1 MLEKRKKTEDL
12 IVEYMEREVGVKL
25 TELNTLLVLQN
36 GRFRD
41 EHAVSFIIYKL
52 LQSMNQCLIDR
63 ASWFLCLKHWYIF
76 SRPTVGFITCL
87 LYRSKN

>member
-1 MLEKRKKTEDL
+1 MTVITIKAKILFLLFLCLQISEIHSKYDELEKDLLVNRQKTDNL

-41 EHAVSFIIYKL
+41 EHAVSSIIY
-52 LQSMNQCLIDR
+52 
-63 ASWFLCLKHWYIF
+63 
-76 SRPTVGFITCL
+76 
-87 LYRSKN
+87 

>member
-41 EHAVSFIIYKL
+41 EHAVSSIVYKL
-52 LQSMNQCLIDR
+52 LQAMRRLLINGTLL
-63 ASWFLCLKHWYIF
+63 FHLFK
-76 SRPTVGFITCL
+76 TL
-87 LYRSKN
+87 LYFFEAMWDLLHMVL

>member
-41 EHAVSFIIYKL
+41 EHAVSSIIY
-52 LQSMNQCLIDR
+52 
-63 ASWFLCLKHWYIF
+63 
-76 SRPTVGFITCL
+76 
-87 LYRSKN
+87 

>member
-41 EHAVSFIIYKL
+41 EHAVSSNIYKL
-52 LQSMNQCLIDR
+52 IQAMRQCLISR
-63 ASWFLCLKHWYIF
+63 TSWSLCLEQWCPTCV
-76 SRPTVGFITCL
+76 SRDPVSL
-87 LYRSKN
+87 